1 MLVYDEKV
9 PTNFWRIALVTE
21 VLPSR
26 DSEIRGAIV
35 RIANTNTILKLPVHK
50 LLTVGNTY
58 HGTNQTNKARGQKF
72 RREAAVVSEQ
82 KRKYEF

>member
-9 PTNFWRIALVTE
+9 PSYFWRIAIVTG

-35 RIANTNTILKLPVHK
+35 RIAKTNTILKRPVNK
-50 LLTVGNTY
+50 LFTVENTY
-58 HGTNQTNKARGQKF
+58 MTLTKQIRQGYKSSGEKQR
-72 RREAAVVSEQ
+72 
-82 KRKYEF
+82 Y